1 MKWKIINHTQQLKHH
16 YQIKIMKKIL
26 FILSVISTTLQA
38 QTTAIYSYIDPKPYV
53 ESFNSY
59 KITRMCD
66 EQVVLN
72 KIKNTV
78 AVKSSS
84 YSKNCVGK
92 IFKMKFKRRKTHYE
106 VISEQNNGQV
116 MLIGQYNKYN
126 ILIRGFTLYID
137 WKTRKI
143 KVIDIEDFE

>member
-1 MKWKIINHTQQLKHH
+1 
-16 YQIKIMKKIL
+16 MKKIL
-26 FILSVISTTLQA
+26 FILSVISITLQA

-53 ESFNSY
+53 ETFNSY
-59 KITRMCD
+59 KVTRMCD
-66 EQVVLN
+66 DQVVLN
-72 KIKNTV
+72 KVKNSTV
-78 AVKSSS
+78 IKSSS
-84 YSKNCVGK
+84 YSKKCVGK
-92 IFKMKFKRRKTHYE
+92 IFKLKFKRRKTHYE

>member
-1 MKWKIINHTQQLKHH
+1 
-16 YQIKIMKKIL
+16 MKKIL

-59 KITRMCD
+59 KITYMCD
-66 EQVVLN
+66 DQVVLN
-72 KIKNTV
+72 KINKNTV
-78 AVKSSS
+78 TVKSSI
-84 YSKNCVGK
+84 YSKKCVGK
-92 IFKMKFKRRKTHYE
+92 IFKLKFKKRKTHYE

-126 ILIRGFTLYID
+126 ILTRGFTLYID

>member
-1 MKWKIINHTQQLKHH
+1 
-16 YQIKIMKKIL
+16 MKKIL
-26 FILSVISTTLQA
+26 CILSVISTTLQA

-59 KITRMCD
+59 KITHMCD
-66 EQVVLN
+66 DQVVLN
-72 KIKNTV
+72 KINKNTV
-78 AVKSSS
+78 TVKSSI
-84 YSKNCVGK
+84 YSKKCVGK